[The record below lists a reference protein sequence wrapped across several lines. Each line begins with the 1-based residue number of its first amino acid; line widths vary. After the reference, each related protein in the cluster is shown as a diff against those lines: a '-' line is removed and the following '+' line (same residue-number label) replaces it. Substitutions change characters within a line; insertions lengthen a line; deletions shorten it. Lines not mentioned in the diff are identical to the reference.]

1 MQVKVE
7 SKSST
12 ETLLSVVA
20 TDAEIKNIKE
30 HVLTHF
36 TDKVKVPG
44 FRAGKVPA
52 NILEKHIDP
61 EALQTEF
68 LQEAI
73 EQLCEQ
79 AIRAQNIR
87 PVDRPNVSIKKF
99 VPFTTLE
106 FDATLLVVGNV
117 KLADYKKV
125 KKARAEV
132 KLTADDV
139 NDVVKSLQE
148 RMSEKKDV
156 DRAAKSGDQVYID
169 FKGTDTKGEPVNGA
183 EGKDYPLVLGSNSF
197 IPGFEDNLIG
207 LKANDDKT
215 FDVTFPKDYGVA
227 ALANKKV
234 TFAVSVIKVQEV
246 VLPKADD
253 AFAAQAGPF
262 KTLAELKADI
272 KKQVGLER
280 QQQAERQYESD
291 LVREIAAKTTMD
303 VPPVLIDQ
311 QVERIEQEE
320 RQNIMY
326 RGQTWEDHLKEE
338 GVTAEEHKAQK
349 RPAAEERVKIS
360 LILAEIADLE
370 GLTVT
375 TQELEER
382 LSLYKNQYQDP
393 QMQAELNSPQ
403 AKSDIAS
410 RILTEKTLAKLT
422 GYATSK

>member
-12 ETLLSVVA
+12 ETLITVIP
-20 TDAEIKNIKE
+20 TDAELKNIKD
-30 HVLTHF
+30 HVLGHF

-44 FRAGKVPA
+44 FRSGKVPT

-79 AIRAQNIR
+79 AIRSQNLR
-87 PVDRPNVSIKKF
+87 PVDRPNIAIKKF

-106 FDATLLVVGNV
+106 FEASLSVVGNI

-125 KKARAEV
+125 KLARPEV
-132 KLTADDV
+132 KLTADDINEV
-139 NDVVKSLQE
+139 IKSLQE
-148 RMSEKKDV
+148 RMGEKKDV
-156 DRAAKSGDQVYID
+156 DRAAKAGDQVYID
-169 FKGTDTKGEPVNGA
+169 FKGTDSKGEAVNGA

-215 FDVTFPKDYGVA
+215 FTLPFPKDYGVA

-234 TFAVSVIKVQEV
+234 TFAVSVTKVQEV
-246 VLPKADD
+246 VLPKVDD
-253 AFAAQAGPF
+253 DFAAKVGPF
-262 KTLAELKADI
+262 KTVAELKADI
-272 KKQVGLER
+272 KKQVSLER

-291 LVREIAAKTTMD
+291 LVREIATKTAMD
-303 VPPVLIDQ
+303 IPAALIDQ

-320 RQNIMY
+320 RQNLMY
-326 RGQTWEDHLKEE
+326 RGQTWEEHLKEE
-338 GVTAEEHKAQK
+338 GVTEAEHKEQK

-360 LILAEIADLE
+360 LILAEIADQE
-370 GLTVT
+370 GLLVSEK
-375 TQELEER
+375 ELNER
-382 LSLYKNQYQDP
+382 LELYRAQYQDP

-422 GYATSK
+422 GYATK